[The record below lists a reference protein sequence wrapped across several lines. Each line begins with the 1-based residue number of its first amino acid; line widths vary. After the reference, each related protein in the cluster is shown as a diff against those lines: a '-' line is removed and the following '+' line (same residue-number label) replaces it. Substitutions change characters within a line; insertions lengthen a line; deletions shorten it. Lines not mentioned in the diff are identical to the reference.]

1 MPSNPNVSLDVR
13 NWAAQPG
20 DGYTTSQDNSTH
32 SYKYTGGTETANDG
46 SVVEHGRGAAIINIQ
61 LNSDSRYSIDS
72 VTFKDDTKSQLS
84 SQLVN
89 PTRAQINDL
98 NSQVETAEYI
108 VHVRD
113 AVAGCVFECDPTIR
127 NDPN

>member
-1 MPSNPNVSLDVR
+1 MPTNPNVSLDVR

-20 DGYTTSQDNSTH
+20 DGYTTSQNNSTH

-61 LNSDSRYSIDS
+61 LNSDARYSIDS
-72 VTFKDDTKSQLS
+72 VTFRDDTQSQLS
-84 SQLVN
+84 SRLIN
-89 PTRAQINDL
+89 ATRAQVNDL

-108 VHVRD
+108 VNVRD
-113 AVAGCVFECDPTIR
+113 SVAGCVFECDPTIR